1 MGSLVGD
8 VANFSIFDAHMKI
21 LEKIPKRRQ
30 EPKYKRLSR
39 IYYNRMFPRRQDAL
53 KVALSVAAGVFIGVW
68 PTIGVAILL
77 TLAFCAAL
85 RLPKVPGVVASFVAN
100 PLTQFGFFYPAG
112 YGIGCWIYRPG
123 KISFDFLDEFERI
136 SFKNCIEIVGN
147 LWSNAAD
154 HLIAFLI
161 GITIVAAVFALAF
174 FFVAY
179 FMVSYRKKKWIAA
192 KTGYIHNLI
201 AEDEVLIK
209 ESHKGKK
216 PMMHIYPFK
225 ALRPVN
231 PAEAETISALPYDVM
246 NRAEAKAMAEGL
258 PHSYLRV
265 TRAELELDDSVDAY
279 DPKVYAHARENMEK
293 MIADGVIAFDKKDC
307 LYVYRQTMNGR
318 EQYGLVC
325 CVPAADY
332 FNGTIKKHELT
343 RADKEE
349 DRLRHVLA
357 TNANTGP
364 VFLTYRDNG
373 QFDVFGA
380 VTKRAPVYDFVS
392 KGDGFGHTVWVI
404 DNDEEIAAIRK
415 AFEEVPVSYIADGH
429 HRSAAGARA
438 ASYRA
443 EQNPK
448 NTGDEEYNRYLA
460 ILFPSTQ
467 LKILDYNRVLKDLN
481 GRTPDELMAE
491 MEKVF
496 DIAPLAEMQS
506 PSKQNQVNFYMG
518 GKWYAC
524 TFKDK
529 FLKNLGPVDSLDVAL
544 LQKLILNP
552 LFDIDDPRTSKRID
566 FVGGIRGL
574 GELVKRVDSGECACA
589 FAMYPTTLDQLMNIA
604 DAGEIMPPKST
615 WFEPKLRDG
624 LLVHTLD

>member
-1 MGSLVGD
+1 MIRFKHTPIDRNES
-8 VANFSIFDAHMKI
+8 
-21 LEKIPKRRQ
+21 
-30 EPKYKRLSR
+30 KYKRLSR

-53 KVALSVAAGVFIGVW
+53 KVAWSVFIGVFIGVW
-68 PTIGVAILL
+68 PTIGFAIILTVAL
-77 TLAFCAAL
+77 CAVF
-85 RLPKVPGVVASFVAN
+85 RLPKVPGVIADFVAN
-100 PLTQFGFFYPAG
+100 PVTQFGFFYPGG
-112 YGIGCWIYRPG
+112 YYIGCKIYNPDT
-123 KISFDFLDEFERI
+123 ISFDFLGEFERMSI
-136 SFKNCIEIVGN
+136 RNCVVILKN
-147 LWSNAAD
+147 LWVNAAD
-154 HLIAFLI
+154 HLIAFMI
-161 GITIVAAVFALAF
+161 GITIMAAATAFVFFAI
-174 FFVAY
+174 AY
-179 FMVSYRKKKWIAA
+179 FVVSYRKKKWIDG

-201 AEDEVLIK
+201 SEDEVLIK

-265 TRAELELDDSVDAY
+265 TRAELELPASVDAY
-279 DPKVYAHARENMEK
+279 DPKVYAHARENLDK
-293 MIADGVIAFDKKDC
+293 MIADGVIAYDKKPC

-332 FNGTIKKHELT
+332 FNGIIKKHELT

-364 VFLTYRDNG
+364 VFLTYRDQG

-380 VTKRAPVYDFVS
+380 VTKRPPVYDFVS

-404 DNDEEIAAIRK
+404 DDDAEIEAIRK
-415 AFEEVPVSYIADGH
+415 SFEAVPVSYIADGH

-443 EQNPK
+443 QQNPN
-448 NTGDEEYNRYLA
+448 NTGAEEYNRYLA

-481 GRTPDELMAE
+481 GRTPEQLMAE
-491 MEKVF
+491 MKKVF
-496 DIAPLAEMQS
+496 DIVELDSMQS
-506 PSKQNQVNFYMG
+506 PAKQNQVNFYMG

-524 TFKDK
+524 SFKAEY
-529 FLKNLGPVDSLDVAL
+529 LKNLGPVDSLDVAL
-544 LQKLILNP
+544 LQRLILKP

-624 LLVHTLD
+624 LLVHSLD

>member
-1 MGSLVGD
+1 MSDLD
-8 VANFSIFDAHMKI
+8 NSQ
-21 LEKIPKRRQ
+21 KRRQ
-30 EPKYKRLSR
+30 EPKFKRLSR

-53 KVALSVAAGVFIGVW
+53 RVAFSVAAGVFIGIW

-77 TLAFCAAL
+77 TLAFCAAF

-100 PLTQFGFFYPAG
+100 PVTQFGFFYPAG
-112 YGIGCWIYRPG
+112 YYIGCSMIHPD
-123 KISFDFLDEFERI
+123 KINFDFLSEMEGL
-136 SFKNCIEIVGN
+136 SFKNCVTVVRN
-147 LWSNAAD
+147 LLQNAPD
-154 HLIAFLI
+154 HFLAFMI
-161 GITIVAAVFALAF
+161 GITIVAAIFALAF
-174 FFVAY
+174 FVAAY
-179 FMVSYRKKKWIAA
+179 FIVSYRKKKWIAG

-201 AEDEVLIK
+201 AEDQVIIK
-209 ESHKGKK
+209 ESRNKGK

-231 PAEAETISALPYDVM
+231 PDEAKNISALPYDVM
-246 NRAEAKAMAEGL
+246 NRAEAKEMAKGL

-279 DPKVYAHARENMEK
+279 DPKVYAHARENLDK
-293 MIADGVIAFDKKDC
+293 MIADGVIAYDKKDC

-332 FNGTIKKHELT
+332 FNGIIKKHELT

-349 DRLRHVLA
+349 DRLRHVLD

-364 VFLTYRDNG
+364 VFLTYRDQG

-380 VTKRAPVYDFVS
+380 VTKRKPVYDFVS
-392 KGDGFGHTVWVI
+392 DGDGFGHTVWVI
-404 DNDEEIAAIRK
+404 DDDAEIAAIRK
-415 AFEEVPVSYIADGH
+415 AFEAVPVSYIADGH

-448 NTGDEEYNRYLA
+448 NTGEEEYNRYLA

-491 MEKVF
+491 MGKVF
-496 DIAPLAEMQS
+496 DIAPLAGMES
-506 PSKQNQVNFYMG
+506 PAKQNQVNFYMG
-518 GKWYAC
+518 GKWYSC
-524 TFKDK
+524 TFKAQ

-544 LQKLILNP
+544 LQKLILKP

-624 LLVHTLD
+624 LLVHSLD

>member
-1 MGSLVGD
+1 MSVLD
-8 VANFSIFDAHMKI
+8 R
-21 LEKIPKRRQ
+21 IPKRRQ
-30 EPKYKRLSR
+30 ESKYKRLSR
-39 IYYNRMFPRRQDAL
+39 IYYNRMFPRRHDAL
-53 KVALSVAAGVFIGVW
+53 EVAWSVFVGVFIGVS
-68 PTIGVAILL
+68 PTFGVAIIM
-77 TLAFCAAL
+77 TVATCAL
-85 RLPKVPGVVASFVAN
+85 FKLPKVPGVIADFVAN
-100 PLTQFGFFYPAG
+100 PVTQFGFFYPAG
-112 YGIGCWIYRPG
+112 YALGCAIVQPEA
-123 KISFDFLDEFERI
+123 ISFDFLKEFEQVSWSNFGTI
-136 SFKNCIEIVGN
+136 MGN
-147 LWSNAAD
+147 LWHNASG
-154 HLIAFLI
+154 HLFAFLV
-161 GITIVAAVFALAF
+161 GIEIIATITGFIF
-174 FFVAY
+174 FFIAY
-179 FMVSYRKKKWIAA
+179 FVVGYRKKKWLAA

-209 ESHKGKK
+209 ETRNKGKK

-225 ALRPVN
+225 ALRPVD
-231 PAEAETISALPYDVM
+231 PAEAKNISALPYDVM
-246 NRAEAKAMAEGL
+246 NRAEAKEMAQGL

-265 TRAELELDDSVDAY
+265 TRSELELDDSLDAY
-279 DPKVYAHARENMEK
+279 DPKVYAHARENLDK
-293 MIADGVIAFDKKDC
+293 MIADGVIAHDKKDC
-307 LYVYRQTMNGR
+307 LYIYRQTMNGR

-325 CVPAADY
+325 CVPAEDY

-349 DRLRHVLA
+349 DRLRHVLG

-364 VFLTYRDNG
+364 VFLTYRDEG
-373 QFDVFGA
+373 QFALLADVIK
-380 VTKRAPVYDFVS
+380 TAPTYDFVTEA
-392 KGDGFGHTVWVI
+392 DGFGHTVWVI
-404 DNDEEIAAIRK
+404 EDDAKIAAIRK
-415 AFEEVPVSYIADGH
+415 AFEAVPVSYIADGH

-443 EQNPK
+443 EEAK
-448 NTGDEEYNRYLA
+448 KAGTYTGDEEFNRYLA

-467 LKILDYNRVLKDLN
+467 LKILDYNRVLKSLN
-481 GRTPDELMAE
+481 GRTPEQLMAE

-506 PSKQNQVNFYMG
+506 PAKQNQVNFYMG

-524 TFKDK
+524 SFKAEY
-529 FLKNLGPVDSLDVAL
+529 LQNLGPVDSLDVAL
-544 LQKLILNP
+544 LQKLILKP
-552 LFDIDDPRTSKRID
+552 LFDVDDPRTSKNID

>member
-1 MGSLVGD
+1 MSVLD
-8 VANFSIFDAHMKI
+8 R
-21 LEKIPKRRQ
+21 IPKRRQ
-30 EPKYKRLSR
+30 ESKYKRLSR
-39 IYYNRMFPRRQDAL
+39 IYYNRMFPRRHDAL
-53 KVALSVAAGVFIGVW
+53 EVAWSVFVGVFIGVS
-68 PTIGVAILL
+68 PTFGVAIIM
-77 TLAFCAAL
+77 TVATCAL
-85 RLPKVPGVVASFVAN
+85 FKLPKVPGVIADFVAN
-100 PLTQFGFFYPAG
+100 PVTQFGFFYPAG
-112 YGIGCWIYRPG
+112 YALGCAIVQPEA
-123 KISFDFLDEFERI
+123 ISFDFLKEFEQVSWSNFGTI
-136 SFKNCIEIVGN
+136 MGN
-147 LWSNAAD
+147 LWHNASG
-154 HLIAFLI
+154 HLFAFLV
-161 GITIVAAVFALAF
+161 GIEIIATITGFIF
-174 FFVAY
+174 FFIAY
-179 FMVSYRKKKWIAA
+179 FVVGYRKKKWLAA

-209 ESHKGKK
+209 ETRNKGKK

-225 ALRPVN
+225 ALRPVD
-231 PAEAETISALPYDVM
+231 PAEAKNISALPYDVM
-246 NRAEAKAMAEGL
+246 NRAEAKEMAQGL

-265 TRAELELDDSVDAY
+265 TRSELELDDSLDAY
-279 DPKVYAHARENMEK
+279 DPKVYAHARENLDK
-293 MIADGVIAFDKKDC
+293 MIADGVIAHDKKDC
-307 LYVYRQTMNGR
+307 LYIYRQTMNGR

-325 CVPAADY
+325 CVPAEDY

-349 DRLRHVLA
+349 DRLRHVLG

-364 VFLTYRDNG
+364 VFLTYRDEG
-373 QFDVFGA
+373 QFELLADVIK
-380 VTKRAPVYDFVS
+380 TAPTYDFVTEA
-392 KGDGFGHTVWVI
+392 DGFGHTVWVI
-404 DNDEEIAAIRK
+404 EDDAKIAAIRK
-415 AFEEVPVSYIADGH
+415 AFEAVPVSYIADGH

-438 ASYRA
+438 ASFRA
-443 EQNPK
+443 EEAK
-448 NTGDEEYNRYLA
+448 KAGTYTGEEEFNRYLA

-467 LKILDYNRVLKDLN
+467 LKILDYNRVLKSLN
-481 GRTPDELMAE
+481 GRTPEQLMAE

-506 PSKQNQVNFYMG
+506 PAKQNQVNFYMG

-524 TFKDK
+524 TFKAEY
-529 FLKNLGPVDSLDVAL
+529 LQNLGPVDSLDVAL
-544 LQKLILNP
+544 LQKLILKP
-552 LFDIDDPRTSKRID
+552 LFDVDDPRTSKNID